1 MNHINLPGKEIS
13 KSDKSQEKR
22 VSFKTVS
29 ELFRDKKLFKPKF
42 QTDLD
47 EDKVEE
53 MRKSYKKH
61 PEYLLFKNKIVIAVI
76 VKVYGPD
83 DYYSKMYVVDGQH
96 RLEMAKIIYEED
108 QTNDYLNFCY
118 YQIKEEKEMK
128 RLFNE
133 INKDSHKNSK
143 YVGLDDFKQ
152 DIYDEAKQYFVV
164 NKSVYFADRKKET
177 NKRFTVSEF
186 LDKLTESKL
195 FEKFSKVDDLIEEIE
210 NKNKLFCNKIEYK
223 EYYNDEPCPFYKDEE
238 DCVRSGII
246 YSLKN
251 NNFIEFLVNNKTIPD
266 HRFKIM
272 RKYISPKLR
281 MCVWNRYFGNSETGM
296 CPICDKK
303 IRVGKNGF
311 HCGHIIS
318 EANGGVTDLDNL
330 RPICA
335 DCNIDMGST
344 NWDDYVKK
352 KQKLKSINLTL

>member
-1 MNHINLPGKEIS
+1 MNHIDLPGKEIS
-13 KSDKSQEKR
+13 KSERCQEKR
-22 VSFKTVS
+22 VSFKNIVQLLKNK
-29 ELFRDKKLFKPKF
+29 ELKKPNF

-53 MRKSYKKH
+53 MIKSYRRH
-61 PEYLLFKNKIVIAVI
+61 PEFLIFKNKIVVAVTI
-76 VKVYGPD
+76 ITYGKF
-83 DYYSKMYVVDGQH
+83 DYHYNMYVVDGQH
-96 RLEMAKIIYEED
+96 RIEMAKKLYEED
-108 QTNDYLNFCY
+108 ETNDFLNFCFFE
-118 YQIKEEKEMK
+118 IKTERDMK

-152 DIYDEAKQYFVV
+152 NLYDELKQYFVL
-164 NKSVYFADRKKET
+164 NKSVYFADRKKEV
-177 NKRFTVSEF
+177 NKRYTISEF
-186 LDKLTESKL
+186 LDKLSEHKL
-195 FEKFSKVDDLIEEIE
+195 LEKFSKVEDLIDEIE
-210 NKNKLFCNKIEYK
+210 NKNKLFCNKLEYK
-223 EYYNDEPCPFYKDEE
+223 EYYNDDPCPFYKDEE

-251 NNFIEFLVNNKTIPD
+251 NNFIEYLVDSKTIPD

-281 MCVWNRYFGNSETGM
+281 MCVWNRYFGNSENGM

-330 RPICA
+330 RPICG

-344 NWDDYVKK
+344 NWDDYIKK
-352 KQKLKSINLTL
+352 KINKSKINITM